1 MPITTSSPIL
11 SNLVN
16 TYGDSH
22 PTVLRI
28 VNAVN
33 LFLINPDTGVR
44 TLIET
49 QNGPDGQIE
58 FNYFVDQ
65 RDGLKVNVIGTLGK
79 DITSSAKA
87 TLELPPEFAVEA
99 DYNSQVRLGKAST
112 KLLESAAAAFGV
124 VPEAPTPTLVNETV
138 VAPGS
143 ATAGGAAP
151 APLPDRLYSDD
162 TGLSVHDITA
172 INGLDR
178 VRVKLTNTLAPRLR
192 QLNA

>member
-58 FNYFVDQ
+58 FNYFDFNFFN
-65 RDGLKVNVIGTLGK
+65 L
-79 DITSSAKA
+79 
-87 TLELPPEFAVEA
+87 
-99 DYNSQVRLGKAST
+99 
-112 KLLESAAAAFGV
+112 
-124 VPEAPTPTLVNETV
+124 
-138 VAPGS
+138 
-143 ATAGGAAP
+143 
-151 APLPDRLYSDD
+151 
-162 TGLSVHDITA
+162 
-172 INGLDR
+172 
-178 VRVKLTNTLAPRLR
+178 
-192 QLNA
+192 